1 MDELSTFLQYLSS
14 ERRLSV
20 HTVRNYRIDLEQ
32 FSNYLKRHYSADQIS
47 KAGTLH
53 IRSWLAEM
61 KGEGLSSRTL
71 HRKRSSLATFYK
83 YAQRRGW
90 TDQNPVRKTAA
101 PKAEKRLPQYLQES
115 DMYRL
120 LDEIMTATGDFHS
133 ERDRLIMILF
143 YETGI
148 RLSEL
153 IGIRMDAVDSSN
165 RLIRVLGKRNK
176 ERMIPL
182 RNETAEA
189 INRFVHLRKL
199 IKGNGDGLLFCT
211 DKGAKLYPSFVYR
224 RVNNYLKQVSTLDKR
239 SPHILRHTFATHML
253 NNGAQLNTVKELL
266 GHANLAA
273 TQVYTHNTI
282 EKLKGIHERNHPKG

>member
-1 MDELSTFLQYLSS
+1 MDEIGTFLRYLTS
-14 ERRLSV
+14 ERRLSE

-32 FSNYLKRHYSADQIS
+32 FSAFLAEHYETDRLSV
-47 KAGTLH
+47 AGTLQ

-61 KGEGLSSRTL
+61 KSEGVSSRTL
-71 HRKRSSLATFYK
+71 HRKRSSLATFFK
-83 YAQRRGW
+83 YAQRRQW

-101 PKAEKRLPQYLQES
+101 PKVEKRLPSYLQEK
-115 DMYRL
+115 DMQKL
-120 LDEIMTATGDFHS
+120 LNEVLVETNEFHS
-133 ERDRLIMILF
+133 ERDRLMLVLF

-153 IGIRMDAVDSSN
+153 IGIKIDAIDSTKC
-165 RLIRVLGKRNK
+165 LLRVLGKRNK

-182 RNETAEA
+182 RKETASA
-189 INRFVHLRKL
+189 LDRFSRMRSEKR
-199 IKGNGDGLLFCT
+199 GSADGFLFCT
-211 DKGAKLYPSFVYR
+211 DRGAKLYPSFVYR
-224 RVNNYLKQVSTLDKR
+224 RVNDYLQQVSTLDKR

-266 GHANLAA
+266 GHANLSA